1 MPDRLRAP
9 GPDPGQRIVAVAS
22 SVVGAACLRMV
33 RIRARNDEGL
43 VDARIA
49 AGKDPQDL
57 FEELTREANGVFGHY
72 NPEPDWQECPATTDE
87 DDKTDILAVVS
98 NDEPGA

>member
-1 MPDRLRAP
+1 
-9 GPDPGQRIVAVAS
+9 
-22 SVVGAACLRMV
+22 MV

-57 FEELTREANGVFGHY
+57 FEELTREATRVFGHY
-72 NPEPDWQECPATTDE
+72 NLEGAGLDE
-87 DDKTDILAVVS
+87 QGGQDGMGPGHRVS
-98 NDEPGA
+98 IVG

>member
-1 MPDRLRAP
+1 
-9 GPDPGQRIVAVAS
+9 
-22 SVVGAACLRMV
+22 MV
-33 RIRARNDEGL
+33 RIRARNDEAL

-72 NPEPDWQECPATTDE
+72 TLE
-87 DDKTDILAVVS
+87 
-98 NDEPGA
+98 